1 MKRPINRSLILVCG
15 VLVLLC
21 MGLIYAWSIFV
32 GPLEAEFSW
41 TRAQTSLTFS
51 ISMMGFSLG
60 GLSAGYLQKSTSPR
74 FVVALGSTLILVGFL
89 VCSRMQALWQ
99 LFVFYGVL
107 GGIGVGLC
115 YNVWLG
121 TTLAN
126 FTDRTGF
133 ASGWLL
139 MGFGLGGLILGKI
152 VSALMYSDIGWRTT
166 FVIIGLAV
174 FLVGILTLPLLRL
187 PEISATAAAQTAN
200 TGDMP
205 PSRMLRTGVFWL
217 YLFWCWILLGLGLA
231 VVGQAA
237 LFATDTGASPSF
249 AATAVGLLSLGNGG
263 ARVVLGAI
271 FDKRGRK
278 TAAFV
283 ATLLTAAGVILLT
296 VAYQM
301 SVLPLVI
308 VALFLCGFGYGAICA
323 VNPASTRTIF
333 GGTYFQQNF
342 GVIFVL
348 SSPAIFIG
356 NSVSSMVKT
365 ATGSYMPFLLVAT
378 AVAIVGFVLQRLV
391 ETCMKKSMKKE
402 NAA

>member
-1 MKRPINRSLILVCG
+1 M
-15 VLVLLC
+15 
-21 MGLIYAWSIFV
+21 
-32 GPLEAEFSW
+32 
-41 TRAQTSLTFS
+41 
-51 ISMMGFSLG
+51 
-60 GLSAGYLQKSTSPR
+60 
-74 FVVALGSTLILVGFL
+74 
-89 VCSRMQALWQ
+89 
-99 LFVFYGVL
+99 
-107 GGIGVGLC
+107 
-115 YNVWLG
+115 
-121 TTLAN
+121 
-126 FTDRTGF
+126 
-133 ASGWLL
+133 
-139 MGFGLGGLILGKI
+139 
-152 VSALMYSDIGWRTT
+152 
-166 FVIIGLAV
+166 
-174 FLVGILTLPLLRL
+174 
-187 PEISATAAAQTAN
+187 
-200 TGDMP
+200 
-205 PSRMLRTGVFWL
+205 
-217 YLFWCWILLGLGLA
+217 
-231 VVGQAA
+231 
-237 LFATDTGASPSF
+237 
-249 AATAVGLLSLGNGG
+249 GLLSLGNGG